1 MKHIDIKPLIDAV
14 KNIEFQQMRDTL
26 KSYFKRKYAFDPDC
40 PPAVEFYGGNGPA
53 SADVK
58 EIRLSDDGK
67 TIIVEVWD
75 NAYGGTFEI
84 KPDDIYPGHLVGLID
99 FM

>member
-1 MKHIDIKPLIDAV
+1 MNHIDIKPLIDAV
-14 KNIEFQQMRDTL
+14 KDIESQQMQAVL
-26 KSYFKRKYAFDPDC
+26 KSCEGKHAFDHNR

-84 KPDDIYPGHLVGLID
+84 TPDDIYPGHLVGLID

>member
-1 MKHIDIKPLIDAV
+1 MNHIDIKPLIDAV
-14 KNIEFQQMRDTL
+14 KNIESQQMQAVL
-26 KSYFKRKYAFDPDC
+26 KSCGGKHAFDPNC

-84 KPDDIYPGHLVGLID
+84 TPDDIYPGHLVGLID

>member
-1 MKHIDIKPLIDAV
+1 MNHIDIKPLIDAV
-14 KNIEFQQMRDTL
+14 KNIESQQMQAVL
-26 KSYFKRKYAFDPDC
+26 KSYGRKHAFDPNC

-75 NAYGGTFEI
+75 NVYGGTFEI
-84 KPDDIYPGHLVGLID
+84 TPDDIYPGHLVGLID

>member
-14 KNIEFQQMRDTL
+14 KNIEVQQMLDALRA
-26 KSYFKRKYAFDPDC
+26 YGRKCVFNPEN
-40 PPAVEFYGGNGPA
+40 PPVIEFYGGNGPA
-53 SADVK
+53 STDVK
-58 EIRLSDDGK
+58 DVRLSADKK

-75 NAYGGTFEI
+75 NVCGGTFELA
-84 KPDDIYPGHLVGLID
+84 PEDIYPGHLIGIID